1 MKKIRIFAGIG
12 ILLISQLSFS
22 QVSKK
27 IVVEH
32 FTNTKCSIC
41 ASRNPGFYSN
51 LSNQPGAIHLA
62 VHPSAPYSSCLLYQ
76 QNATANDERTNYYG
90 VYGGTPRLVINGDVI
105 PTSANYAS
113 SAIFTPY
120 QTLTSPASIRIVQE
134 KNGADSI
141 FAKVIIKTEASH
153 SLGSL
158 SLFVALAEDTIFYNG
173 GNGETEHY
181 DVFRQSLSNTSGMIV
196 NLPATI
202 GDSLVYEFSAK
213 ANSVWDYN
221 RIYTLAIL
229 QETTS
234 KSVVQAEAAMPDSGS
249 GTLRIYNVSSPIAVK
264 IFPNPTSNFLSIES
278 DEIIDATVILQSL
291 DGKIMHQEFVTK
303 SELRID
309 ISTFP
314 KAVYLL
320 KIASPKGEF
329 SGKIFKL

>member
-1 MKKIRIFAGIG
+1 MKKIRLFAGVG

-22 QVSKK
+22 QVPKK

-51 LSNQPGAIHLA
+51 LTNQPGALHLA

-113 SAIFTPY
+113 SAIFNPY
-120 QTLTSPASIRIVQE
+120 QTLTSPASIRIDQV
-134 KNGADSI
+134 KNGVDSI
-141 FAKVIIKTEASH
+141 RARVVIKTEASH

-173 GNGETEHY
+173 GNGEAEHY
-181 DVFRQSLSNTSGMIV
+181 DVFRQSLSSTTGMTV
-196 NLPATI
+196 NLPAST

-213 ANSVWDYN
+213 TSSIWNYN

-249 GTLRIYNVSSPIAVK
+249 GTLGIYTVSSPIAVK
-264 IFPNPTSNFLSIES
+264 IFPNPTSGFLTIDSG
-278 DEIIDATVILQSL
+278 EILNAELIIQGL
-291 DGKIMHQEFVTK
+291 DG
-303 SELRID
+303 RIVLHEV
-309 ISTFP
+309 ISGNKMRLDVSSLPT
-314 KAVYLL
+314 AVYLL
-320 KIASPKGEF
+320 TINTPNGEF
-329 SGKIFKL
+329 SEKIFKQ